1 MTHPL
6 GPILLDASCLLN
18 LYATGRLREIAMT
31 LLYQLVVADYVL
43 EQEAIYVRL
52 PGSEGLYDER
62 APVDLYPLVDEGLI
76 QVMRLEQPPEES
88 TFVDLAALVD
98 DGEAVTGALALHRG
112 CSIATDDRKARRVL
126 GERAPGVPLVS
137 TLELLK
143 LWADEATVPDI
154 ELRAAMAEMR
164 SGASY
169 VPGDRDPLYTW
180 WRTVLHG
187 G

>member
-1 MTHPL
+1 MTP
-6 GPILLDASCLLN
+6 
-18 LYATGRLREIAMT
+18 
-31 LLYQLVVADYVL
+31 LYQLVVADYVL
-43 EQEAIYVRL
+43 EQEAIYVRI

-62 APVDLYPLVDEGLI
+62 APVDLDPLVNEGLI
-76 QVMRLEQPPEES
+76 QVMRLEQLSEES

-98 DGEAVTGALALHRG
+98 DGEAVTGALALHHG

-126 GERAPGVPLVS
+126 GERAPGVPLVP

-143 LWADEATVPDI
+143 LWADAATVPDI

-180 WRTVLHG
+180 WRAVLHG